1 MIVGLKGTK
10 GWAEVQRG
18 SVGATLTEGAI
29 KQQRILLTATKKI
42 PDNAWEQLEK
52 NGRILMRIT

>member
-18 SVGATLTEGAI
+18 STLTEGAI
-29 KQQRILLTATKKI
+29 KQQRILLTKQQAKKKV
-42 PDNAWEQLEK
+42 PGNAWGQLEK
-52 NGRILMRIT
+52 GGRILMRIT